1 MATQCREQQRKR
13 KNKIATIRAYAMLAV
28 VFMIGSV
35 SGFFIGR
42 VSAPEVVKTET
53 ITLTDTV
60 EVPMYES
67 DKLPDNA
74 EVFLYDVPLSE
85 HLQRYIYEICA
96 DKNVPVTLVM
106 AMIDYESQFN
116 AEAISPTEDYGLMQ
130 INSVNHDWL
139 EAEHRCADMLN
150 PYQNVYCG
158 ITIISSYLEKY
169 EGDYGKALMAYNM
182 GDYGARKAWNDGITS
197 TKYSTS
203 VLELMAY
210 YEEVSN
216 ATGN

>member
-53 ITLTDTV
+53 ITFTDTV
-60 EVPMYES
+60 EVPVYES

-106 AMIDYESQFN
+106 AMIDYESRFN
-116 AEAISPTEDYGLMQ
+116 AEAISPTEVYGLMQ

-158 ITIISSYLEKY
+158 ITIISSYLFHNSIIYFILSSPK
-169 EGDYGKALMAYNM
+169 
-182 GDYGARKAWNDGITS
+182 
-197 TKYSTS
+197 
-203 VLELMAY
+203 
-210 YEEVSN
+210 
-216 ATGN
+216 